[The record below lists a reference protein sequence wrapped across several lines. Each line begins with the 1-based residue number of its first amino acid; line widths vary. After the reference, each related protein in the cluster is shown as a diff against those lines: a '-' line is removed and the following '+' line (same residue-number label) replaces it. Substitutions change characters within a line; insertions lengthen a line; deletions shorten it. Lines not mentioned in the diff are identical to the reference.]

1 MNKHFNDYKSVF
13 GYTVGRLKANSLL
26 NSFYRIYRYARS
38 YLLISR
44 IIRIL
49 ATVLTIIEASAT
61 LIVIGVMLA
70 LLVPLSFIALEI
82 FHIIGLAS
90 AKRKGLIPKNLIHD
104 NSKIM
109 FIISEK
115 HYSSKKAVYQ
125 KYMSDCFSESGYTV
139 FIINKNFFIGGVS
152 TIKHLRPNLYE
163 IKIGYFYYLK
173 RYINKN
179 KIKADITYIS

>member
-13 GYTVGRLKANSLL
+13 GYTVGRLKANTLL
-26 NSFYRIYRYARS
+26 NSVCRIYRYARS
-38 YLLISR
+38 YLLISK

-70 LLVPLSFIALEI
+70 LLIPLSFITLEA

-90 AKRKGLIPKNLIHD
+90 AKRKGLIPKNLIHES
-104 NSKIM
+104 SKIM
-109 FIISEK
+109 FIKSGK
-115 HYSSKKAVYQ
+115 HYFSKKAVYQ
-125 KYMSDCFSESGYTV
+125 RYMSESFSESGYTV
-139 FIINKNFFIGGVS
+139 FIINKNLFIGGVS
-152 TIKHLRPNLYE
+152 TIKCLKPNLYE

-173 RYINKN
+173 KYISRN